1 MMKKFVVFSVLCFV
15 LFSVSAT
22 LAQQKIGYFDL
33 NYVLPQLPDFKVA
46 QSELQSYQNK
56 LEEDFKAKQQELQ
69 AKYQKYL
76 NEGASMPEPTR
87 QALEKELGS
96 LQEQLQEFQ
105 SSAAE
110 SIQKKENALLAPI
123 YKKIEEAIVA
133 VAKENGYTYIL
144 RREALLYEPEDGA
157 GDISDLVLKKLGVSS
172 VKSK

>member
-1 MMKKFVVFSVLCFV
+1 MMKKFVAFSVLCF
-15 LFSVSAT
+15 LMLGFSTAF
-22 LAQQKIGYFDL
+22 AQQKIGYFDL

-46 QSELQSYQNK
+46 QSELQSYQSK

-69 AKYQKYL
+69 TKYQKYL
-76 NEGASMPEPTR
+76 NEGASMPDPTR
-87 QALEKELGS
+87 QALEKEIGS

-105 SSAAE
+105 ASAAE

-144 RREALLYEPEDGA
+144 RREALLYEPEDGT
-157 GDISDLVLKKLGVSS
+157 GDISDLVLKKLGVTP
-172 VKSK
+172 VESK